1 MPGLVEQTPKYRQ
14 LKRLLV
20 EQIDAGRY
28 APGARIASE
37 NELVREYGVSKHTV
51 LKALT
56 ELVSEGALYREQG
69 RGTFVAGTPGRKAA
83 ETGAIGVVVP
93 ILGGELTLS
102 PAFRAL
108 AGISQ
113 AAEAASPPR
122 RLLLSD
128 SAGDPGREADR
139 LEELRRERV
148 AGVLLQPC
156 FNSGP
161 RTVTALN
168 RLRKD
173 GIPFVLVDHVLSEP
187 PADFVGTDDRRG
199 AAALTEHLFAQGH
212 RRIAHVTLPKTWYR
226 DSAPARDRAAG
237 YRDALQ
243 AAGVAFDER
252 WFQHRVKDTCTE
264 ALRRILRCE
273 PRPTALF
280 AVDAFTAFVL
290 YREIRARGL
299 RIPED
304 LALAG
309 FDDVPAAAMLDVPL
323 TMMEQDFSRI
333 GALAFQRLG
342 ELIRNVAG
350 EPRSV
355 RLEPMLRARRS
366 TGVQGQFAER
376 RAP

>member
-1 MPGLVEQTPKYRQ
+1 MPMPVLLTQTPKYQQ
-14 LKRLLV
+14 LKQMLV

-56 ELVSEGALYREQG
+56 ELVNEGVLYREQG
-69 RGTFVAGTPGRKAA
+69 RGTFVAGTTGRRAVA
-83 ETGAIGVVVP
+83 TTSTGAIGVVVP

-108 AGISQ
+108 AGISHE
-113 AAEAASPPR
+113 AEAASPKR
-122 RLLLSD
+122 HLLLNNST
-128 SAGDPGREADR
+128 GDPGREADQ

-148 AGVLLQPC
+148 VGVLLYPC

-168 RLRKD
+168 RLRRE
-173 GIPFVLVDHVLSEP
+173 GIPFVLIDHALSES
-187 PADFVGTDDRRG
+187 PADFVGTDDRKG
-199 AAALTEHLFAQGH
+199 AALLTEHLIAQGH
-212 RRIAHVTLPKTWYR
+212 QRIAHVTLQKTWYR
-226 DSAPARDRAAG
+226 DSAPAQDRFTG

-243 AAGVAFDER
+243 AAGVPFGER

-264 ALRRILRCE
+264 ALRQILRCD
-273 PRPTALF
+273 PRPTAIF
-280 AVDAFTAFVL
+280 AVDAFTCLLL
-290 YREIRARGL
+290 YREIRAKGL

-304 LALAG
+304 IALAG

-333 GALAFQRLG
+333 GALAFQRLT
-342 ELIRNVAG
+342 ELIQNRAS
-350 EPRSV
+350 EPRSI
-355 RLEPMLRARRS
+355 RLEPVLHARRS
-366 TGVQGQFAER
+366 TEV
-376 RAP
+376 